1 MPGAPDETAREED
14 GEEEH
19 AVVPLKFGTGEVEFI
34 QEPVDVEEW
43 GGEFVENEG
52 WGVEVYEGSLLVFSV
67 SFFSRFFLDLIMDWW
82 SWGDACMVVPWG
94 KGEGFFVIRFGWV
107 EGRHTNPKLNTH
119 KALIA

>member
-82 SWGDACMVVPWG
+82 RVGETHVWWFRGVREKVSLLSDLDGWRGD
-94 KGEGFFVIRFGWV
+94 IQ
-107 EGRHTNPKLNTH
+107 TQS
-119 KALIA
+119 